1 MDSGFVLVEKEA
13 IADFNFPS
21 GEVLKLEKEIE
32 ALKNELERAI
42 ALGNMEHQKVKIY
55 FEDDKKKKLV
65 ETTIWAV
72 TDHEIVLKQ
81 NVTIPIRRIY
91 KLVI

>member
-1 MDSGFVLVEKEA
+1 MNSEFVLVEKEA
-13 IADFNFPS
+13 IADFNFPP

-32 ALKNELERAI
+32 ALKIELKRAI

-55 FEDDKKKKLV
+55 FEDDKKKKKV